1 MEVSGNEFQG
11 SFLQLIDKV
20 AVGPNQQ
27 VEDIVNLY
35 LVQQNTETNVLQ
47 ISDVVLV
54 GGHEQQFGFFF
65 G

>member
-1 MEVSGNEFQG
+1 MEVSGNGFQG

-27 VEDIVNLY
+27 VEGIVNLY